1 MSCDHCVDHDGAWE
15 VTAEDRARMRE
26 ALAGDPDLLD
36 KFRRLEYAA
45 RYRHA
50 DKCFIVANNA
60 GRWHE
65 EIRTLARR
73 LGAVKRPDGSEF
85 EAAIDAIIAM
95 EKAVSV
101 AGPCLDADG
110 VPLDLPLAVE
120 RVIAVAVD
128 DITSLRYAVDFGW
141 RYGGADVWCRDYGA
155 ERRAS
160 AYSTTEPNGYAWGLV
175 ERGHLID
182 QRGVKVDGCMSASQ
196 AMAAADRAAAS
207 HWGELPG
214 RLANP

>member
-1 MSCDHCVDHDGAWE
+1 MSCDHCVGHDGAWE

-26 ALAGDPDLLD
+26 ALAGDPNLLD
-36 KFRRLEYAA
+36 KFRRLESAA

-50 DKCFIVANNA
+50 EKCRVIEINA

-65 EIRTLARR
+65 EVRTLARR

-95 EKAVSV
+95 EKAVSA

-120 RVIAVAVD
+120 
-128 DITSLRYAVDFGW
+128 YALH
-141 RYGGADVWCRDYGA
+141 RDLK
-155 ERRAS
+155 
-160 AYSTTEPNGYAWGLV
+160 P
-175 ERGHLID
+175 
-182 QRGVKVDGCMSASQ
+182 
-196 AMAAADRAAAS
+196 
-207 HWGELPG
+207 
-214 RLANP
+214 ANP